1 MAGSQRQNKT
11 TKTASTS
18 SKGKKTATATKEPPK
33 EKTMDESTDT
43 NIKDASGDTIMET
56 TEDTAAA
63 EYDSEGNNLY
73 EEDDAVS
80 ASDKT
85 EVANN

>member
-1 MAGSQRQNKT
+1 
-11 TKTASTS
+11 
-18 SKGKKTATATKEPPK
+18 
-33 EKTMDESTDT
+33 MDESTDT

-85 EVANN
+85 EVANNSPNKNKRHKTSSKKLAPIFEKTKLFRYAK